1 MKMKIINIWIEQ
13 SFCRKDMIILT
24 VGELIEILKKYNL
37 NKELL
42 LWNEFDYFP
51 LKKVFDSKKDN
62 EIDDKE
68 LRLIFELD

>member
-1 MKMKIINIWIEQ
+1 
-13 SFCRKDMIILT
+13 MIILT